1 MAQRRHRRRGRGG
14 EGPGETHHYGEEIL
28 EAVWTAREDGVND
41 IGSVLQRANV
51 EDPEGVLQSLSE
63 EGKVKIEGDEVF
75 LTAEGERIARKV
87 IRQHRLAEVLL
98 HQIMELDDEMVED
111 AACDYEHMLN
121 PEVTDSI
128 CTLLGHPRTCP
139 HGKPIPGARCC
150 EKYRTEIQPL
160 VQRLSDLAIGQSG
173 RITVIAPKFHSRLE
187 RLGAL
192 GVVPGAEVRL
202 KQKFPS
208 FVIDV
213 GETTLALDRDIAQ
226 EIYVRLMS
234 PSGSGR

>member
-1 MAQRRHRRRGRGG
+1 MVQRRHRYRRRGR
-14 EGPGETHHYGEEIL
+14 EIPEDHHFGEEVL
-28 EAVWTAREDGVND
+28 EAVWTAREDGTCEIED
-41 IGSVLQRANV
+41 VLQRANV
-51 EDPEGVLQSLSE
+51 EDPRTVLQSLAE

-75 LTAEGERIARKV
+75 LTPAGERIARKV

-98 HQIMELDDEMVED
+98 HQIMELDDDAVED

-139 HGKPIPGARCC
+139 HGKPIPSARCC

-160 VQRLSDLAIGQSG
+160 VQRLSDLALGQSG

-187 RLGAL
+187 RLGTF
-192 GVVPGAEVRL
+192 GVVPGAEIRL

-213 GETTLALDRDIAQ
+213 GETTLALDKDIAQ
-226 EIYVRLMS
+226 EIYVRLM
-234 PSGSGR
+234 PPGGRGK